1 MKMQTLAIDMDET
14 IADTLAKF
22 VSWYQRDFGV
32 AFSSAQLQGK
42 EISSLVPPER
52 RGIFLEYLNT
62 PGFCRDIPVIADAPE
77 VLEKLNQKYEIYI
90 CSSAMEFPNSLK
102 DKLEW
107 TLEYFP
113 FLSWKQVCLCGN
125 KHLIQTDIMIDDRSR
140 NFAAFRGRKILFT
153 QNHNFSETGYERA
166 ASWKEVATLLL

>member
-1 MKMQTLAIDMDET
+1 MQSIAIDMDET

-22 VSWYQRDFGV
+22 ISWYRRDFGV
-32 AFSSAQLQGK
+32 DFDHDALRGK

-52 RGIFLEYLNT
+52 RGIFLKYLDT
-62 PGFCRDIPVIADAPE
+62 PGFCRDIPVIPDAPE
-77 VLEKLNQKYEIYI
+77 VLEKLNSRYEIYI

-102 DKLEW
+102 DKLDW

-113 FLSWKQVCLCGN
+113 FLTWRQVCLCGN

-140 NFAAFRGRKILFT
+140 NFQYFKGRKILFT
-153 QNHNFSETGYERA
+153 QNHNFSETGFERA
-166 ASWKEVATLLL
+166 NSWKEVEKMLL